1 MPCLYRCDIRGVCQS
16 RKTIRFS
23 GLSSNSNCLS
33 RSYPSLFFA
42 LMVWWRALIGRRDN
56 AKAGSNKRR
65 RWTSR
70 NMLIQPPQKNIKK
83 QIVSGKMKGFYTT
96 WKGLSWIKRLDGF
109 MLFTW
114 TPLKTINANISEDL
128 LVDDLS
134 PSQCR
139 LNGQP
144 KEKPHD
150 VWMNFIRWSEKTW
163 HL

>member
-1 MPCLYRCDIRGVCQS
+1 
-16 RKTIRFS
+16 
-23 GLSSNSNCLS
+23 
-33 RSYPSLFFA
+33 
-42 LMVWWRALIGRRDN
+42 
-56 AKAGSNKRR
+56 
-65 RWTSR
+65 
-70 NMLIQPPQKNIKK
+70 
-83 QIVSGKMKGFYTT
+83 MKGFYTT

-114 TPLKTINANISEDL
+114 APLKTINANISEDL

-150 VWMNFIRWSEKTW
+150 VWMNFIRWSEKLDIYNLSLRWLDDFVNDEIFGLKSSNKGGVKRASKLLHVHDTCAMSFTGIRTCR
-163 HL
+163 HEQNSSSYMNMTRHQTFQYFRSFFFPPSQP